1 MAVHQQFIADQ
12 SFLEC
17 GRHESITRTGVGEDG
32 EVDPE
37 EKEVEDQ
44 RNNNKTNHSGEEVFG
59 DTFLR
64 YASGKL
70 LSVRDHIHTLSDFL
84 QSKRSQR
91 STITAIPMATTVRIP
106 LTLED
111 QVQAM
116 KDPVASIQAHQS
128 NVNSLSDRLSVSIT
142 EDVVRVL
149 TDNDICGT

>member
-1 MAVHQQFIADQ
+1 MTIHQQFIANQ
-12 SFLEC
+12 GFLEC

-37 EKEVEDQ
+37 EEEVKDQ
-44 RNNNKTNHSGEEVFG
+44 RNNNKPNHSGEEVFG

-64 YASGKL
+64 YESEKL
-70 LSVRDHIHTLSDFL
+70 LSARNRTHTLSDFL

-91 STITAIPMATTVRIP
+91 STTTAIPMATTVRIP

-116 KDPVASIQAHQS
+116 KNPVASIQAHQS
-128 NVNSLSDRLSVSIT
+128 NVNSLLDHLSVSTT
-142 EDVVRVL
+142 EDVVCVL
-149 TDNDICGT
+149 TGNDTCGT